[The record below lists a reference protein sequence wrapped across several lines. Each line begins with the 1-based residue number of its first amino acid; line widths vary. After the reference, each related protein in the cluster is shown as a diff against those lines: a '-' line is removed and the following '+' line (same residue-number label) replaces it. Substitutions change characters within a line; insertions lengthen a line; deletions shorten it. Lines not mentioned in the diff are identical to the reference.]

1 MRKPQTKFHSTY
13 FNECNWGKQQE
24 RNIKTTMEREIKINI
39 SGYNEANLCKLEIVF
54 KDEYG
59 EFKTYS
65 KECFKSQISEII
77 SNWALEAKY

>member
-1 MRKPQTKFHSTY
+1 
-13 FNECNWGKQQE
+13 
-24 RNIKTTMEREIKINI
+24 MEREIKINI